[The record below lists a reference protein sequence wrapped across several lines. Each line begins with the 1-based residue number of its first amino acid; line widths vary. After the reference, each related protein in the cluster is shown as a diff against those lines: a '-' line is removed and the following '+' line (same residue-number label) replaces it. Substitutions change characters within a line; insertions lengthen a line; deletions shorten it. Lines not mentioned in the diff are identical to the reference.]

1 MKSAKPKP
9 KAKKKGGK
17 KEEEHYCEECALK
30 CASKHALAEHK
41 QGKKHKRR
49 VEERAEIEA
58 MNNLPVQRCPTE
70 GKPDHCGWVMKSV
83 KHAADKKAFFE
94 RRYGCIYGGYL
105 SYAISEEMSQKG
117 VVSLAGV
124 EVKRVAELPAFYHI
138 ADSPSSSAPSTPN
151 INTPL
156 GGDIISPHCPSPGE
170 QSIPQSPTIVA
181 PTICAP
187 DYCLL
192 LSGFIGKTTRF
203 TKDVVLVFEREE
215 ELKEWRDAL
224 TKGVALATKMEEE
237 ADRKGLSDENTVMY
251 DKEKDAEDI
260 PHSHLTYKRPSLTD
274 FELVTV
280 VGRGSFGKVLKVKR
294 KSTDQILAMKILQK
308 EAIIKDGIT
317 DKVLNE
323 RNSLAGVSHPFL
335 SSLEYAFQTEG
346 NLYLVMPFLPGGDL
360 KFHMRSR
367 QQFPQPMTVF
377 YIAQLVLALEHL
389 HSRKILYRD
398 LKPGNIVL
406 DTDGYAVLT
415 DFGMAKR
422 TTRLRSNS
430 FCGTDTYM
438 APEMID
444 EKEYTEAVDW
454 WSLGILVYELLVGDP
469 PFSSAEP
476 CELYLMITQTEVK
489 YTPVLSSVAKKFIKK
504 LLTRDETK
512 RLVDPKLIK
521 ADPFFNGMD
530 WEKLLKKEL
539 PPPFKP
545 NFTKGDTR
553 YFDAKYT
560 NQNIAVSKAK
570 PVPKKSKDAFMGFS
584 YPRLSCS

>member
-1 MKSAKPKP
+1 
-9 KAKKKGGK
+9 
-17 KEEEHYCEECALK
+17 
-30 CASKHALAEHK
+30 
-41 QGKKHKRR
+41 
-49 VEERAEIEA
+49 
-58 MNNLPVQRCPTE
+58 MNNTPVQRCPTE
-70 GKPDHCGWVMKSV
+70 GESDHSGWVLKSV
-83 KHAADKKAFFE
+83 KNVDDKKVIFE
-94 RRYGCIYGGYL
+94 KRYGCIYGGYL
-105 SYAISEEMSQKG
+105 SYSISEEMSQKG

-124 EVKRVAELPAFYHI
+124 EVSRVAELPSYYQVNVN
-138 ADSPSSSAPSTPN
+138 STPPSSPSTPN
-151 INTPL
+151 VSTPL
-156 GGDIISPHCPSPGE
+156 SDFISPHCPSPDE
-170 QSIPQSPTIVA
+170 QSIAQSP
-181 PTICAP
+181 PTTSTVCAP

-192 LSGFIGKTTRF
+192 LSGFAGKTTRF
-203 TKDVVLVFEREE
+203 TKDVVLVLETEQQ
-215 ELKEWRDAL
+215 LKEWRDAL
-224 TKGVALATKMEEE
+224 TKGIAHATKLE
-237 ADRKGLSDENTVMY
+237 AENDRKGLSDDNTVMF
-251 DKEKDAEDI
+251 DKDKDGDEV
-260 PHSHLTYKRPSLTD
+260 PRSHLTYKKPELSD

-294 KSTDQILAMKILQK
+294 KSTDQIFAMKILQK
-308 EAIIKDGIT
+308 EAIIKDGII
-317 DKVLNE
+317 DKVVNE

-367 QQFPQPMTVF
+367 QQFTQPMTVF
-377 YIAQLVLALEHL
+377 YTAQLVLALEHL

-406 DTDGYAVLT
+406 DADGYAVLT

-422 TTRLRSNS
+422 TSRLRSTS

-469 PFSSAEP
+469 PFYAADP

-530 WEKLLKKEL
+530 WDKILKKEL

-545 NFTKGDTR
+545 NFAKGDTR

-560 NQNIAVSKAK
+560 NQNIAVTKAK